1 MAATSVSCGAVM
13 LFRLDMNRVLRVT
26 TLAAA
31 RKCSQNE
38 TWCRRW
44 RSVSRRGLA
53 TTASSFS
60 SSLEPSLKKEPKDK
74 KTFADT
80 PELAEW
86 SERISLDLKD
96 FKSKKH
102 CRKYV
107 SVIYHRGL
115 PRVTVPLPSRREK
128 CMFTLKPIT
137 HTVGD
142 FLEMLKQEDKGIDRA
157 LITTI
162 DGIRIASANSIESLM
177 EEDFKLIVNDNVY
190 TVTAPL
196 HDRLTM
202 EEAQRLSD
210 VKVLVGQLYEALHVD
225 EHQLQE
231 EKQIL
236 TQLEDIKMQLQPLED
251 KRLELEATASRRT
264 NLLTW
269 AGLGLMSVQFGIL
282 ARLTWWEY
290 SWDIMEPVT
299 YFVTYGTAMACYAY
313 YVLTKQEYLL
323 PDVRDRQ
330 HLLILHKK
338 ARKLGLDLNQYNV
351 LKEQSSELETK
362 LQRLRDPLKV
372 RKTFVDIKRE
382 EREKYSSSSSRSPS
396 SSPSPSPEREETKKK
411 QFAETPKKI
420 SDVVREFSAK
430 KPTR

>member
-80 PELAEW
+80 PELA
-86 SERISLDLKD
+86 D
-96 FKSKKH
+96 
-102 CRKYV
+102 V

>member
-80 PELAEW
+80 PELV
-86 SERISLDLKD
+86 D
-96 FKSKKH
+96 
-102 CRKYV
+102 V
-107 SVIYHRGL
+107 SVVYNRGL

-142 FLEMLKQEDKGIDRA
+142 FLDMLKQEDKGIDRA

-177 EEDFKLIVNDNVY
+177 EDDFKLIVNDNIY
-190 TVTAPL
+190 TVSAPQ
-196 HDRLTM
+196 HERLTM
-202 EEAQRLSD
+202 EEAQRISD
-210 VKVLVGQLYEALHVD
+210 VRVLVGQLYEALHVD

-251 KRLELEATASRRT
+251 KRLELEVTASRRT

-362 LQRLRDPLKV
+362 LQRLRDPMKV
-372 RKTFVDIKRE
+372 RKSFVDIKRE

-411 QFAETPKKI
+411 ESTETPKKI

>member
-1 MAATSVSCGAVM
+1 M
-13 LFRLDMNRVLRVT
+13 LFRFEMNRVLRVT
-26 TLAAA
+26 TLAAT
-31 RKCSQNE
+31 RKCQNE

-44 RSVSRRGLA
+44 RSISRRGLA
-53 TTASSFS
+53 TTTPTFASSLQ
-60 SSLEPSLKKEPKDK
+60 LEPSSKKEPKEK
-74 KTFADT
+74 KTVSDT
-80 PELAEW
+80 SELT
-86 SERISLDLKD
+86 D
-96 FKSKKH
+96 
-102 CRKYV
+102 V

-128 CMFTLKPIT
+128 CMFTLKPVS

-142 FLEMLKQEDKGIDRA
+142 FLEMLKNEDKGIDRA
-157 LITTI
+157 SITTI
-162 DGIRIASANSIESLM
+162 DGIRIASGNSIESLM
-177 EEDFKLIVNDNVY
+177 EEDFKLIVNDNTY
-190 TVTAPL
+190 TIAAPQ
-196 HDRLTM
+196 HERLTK
-202 EEAQRLSD
+202 EEVQQLSD
-210 VKVLVGQLYEALHVD
+210 VKVLVGQLYEALHVE
-225 EHQLQE
+225 EHHLRE
-231 EKQIL
+231 EVNIL
-236 TQLEDIKMQLQPLED
+236 TQLEDIRMQLQPLED
-251 KRLELEATASRRT
+251 KRIELEATASRRT

-338 ARKLGLDLNQYNV
+338 ARKLGLDLSQYNV
-351 LKEQSSELETK
+351 LKEQSTELETK

-372 RKTFVDIKRE
+372 RKTLVDRKRE

-396 SSPSPSPEREETKKK
+396 SSPSPSPERENIKKRPLPETGDDK
-411 QFAETPKKI
+411 
-420 SDVVREFSAK
+420 VVDKDRESGAK
-430 KPTR
+430 SPR

>member
-80 PELAEW
+80 PELV
-86 SERISLDLKD
+86 D
-96 FKSKKH
+96 
-102 CRKYV
+102 V
-107 SVIYHRGL
+107 SVVYHRGL

-142 FLEMLKQEDKGIDRA
+142 FLDMLKQEDKGIDRA

-177 EEDFKLIVNDNVY
+177 EDDFKLIVNDNIY
-190 TVTAPL
+190 TVSAPQ
-196 HDRLTM
+196 HERLTM
-202 EEAQRLSD
+202 EEAQRISD
-210 VKVLVGQLYEALHVD
+210 VRVLVGQLYEALHVD

-251 KRLELEATASRRT
+251 KRLELEVTASRRT

-362 LQRLRDPLKV
+362 LQRLRDPMKV
-372 RKTFVDIKRE
+372 RKSFVDIKRE

-411 QFAETPKKI
+411 ESTETPKKI

>member
-13 LFRLDMNRVLRVT
+13 LFRLDINRVLRLT
-26 TLAAA
+26 TFAAT
-31 RKCSQNE
+31 RKCQNE

-44 RSVSRRGLA
+44 WSISRRGLS
-53 TTASSFS
+53 TTTPSFS
-60 SSLEPSLKKEPKDK
+60 SANLQLEPNLKKEQTKEK
-74 KTFADT
+74 KSFTDPAA
-80 PELAEW
+80 ELT
-86 SERISLDLKD
+86 D
-96 FKSKKH
+96 
-102 CRKYV
+102 V

-128 CMFTLKPIT
+128 CMFTLKPVS

-157 LITTI
+157 SITTI
-162 DGIRIASANSIESLM
+162 DGIRIASGSSIESLM
-177 EEDFKLIVNDNVY
+177 EEDFKLIVNDNIY
-190 TVTAPL
+190 TITAPV
-196 HDRLTM
+196 HERITR
-202 EEAQRLSD
+202 EEVQQLSD
-210 VKVLVGQLYEALHVD
+210 VRLLVGQLYEALHVD
-225 EHQLQE
+225 EHHLQQ

-236 TQLEDIKMQLQPLED
+236 TQLEDLKMQLQPLEE
-251 KRLELEATASRRT
+251 KRMELEATASRRT
-264 NLLTW
+264 NILTW

-338 ARKLGLDLNQYNV
+338 ARKLGLDLAQYNL

-362 LQRLRDPLKV
+362 LHRLRDPLKV
-372 RKTFVDIKRE
+372 RKTFVDLKRE

-396 SSPSPSPEREETKKK
+396 SSPSPSPERETVKKNSHEASK
-411 QFAETPKKI
+411 EKNYKME
-420 SDVVREFSAK
+420 REPNAK
-430 KPTR
+430 TTR